1 MLMTLFYHL
10 MNNNIFYNYNLYI
23 LLYMKTKLSIV
34 RQLLKKPIKETY
46 EETPHIQVKGANYT
60 QQADLLY
67 LTNDKGY
74 KYALVVVDLGSRL
87 TDVIP
92 LKSHSATSVKNAFI
106 KLYNNGIL
114 KLPQRIELD
123 SGSEFKGITKKFFES
138 NNVEIRYAKTGR
150 SRQQALAERRNQT
163 IGDEIFA
170 RQIEREIKTN
180 KPNKQWLKDLPE
192 IIKLMNEHYEIKD
205 KNFEILA
212 DAPIITKRNNQLL
225 MRGDIVRIILDKP
238 ETYFGTKLQ
247 GSFRSADIRWSVK
260 TYKID
265 RVLLRQGYPPMYI
278 VEGLPTV
285 PYTRG
290 QLQLIESF

>member
-1 MLMTLFYHL
+1 
-10 MNNNIFYNYNLYI
+10 
-23 LLYMKTKLSIV
+23 MKTKLSIV